1 MSQEVKDRDYF
12 TAKRRVPRR
21 KYFEKVG
28 VLVGGRYS
36 VEQAFEIGER
46 GMLIS
51 SMVDLNEG
59 DRVVV
64 TFHIPEVLFALARGQ
79 VRYEIDANSSDNKVN
94 KYGIEF
100 VDVDFNTRRLIR
112 YYVASKTN
120 LFKETEAD

>member
-1 MSQEVKDRDYF
+1 MLLPVNGDSTRLYYPFHGAEEESD
-12 TAKRRVPRR
+12 AA
-21 KYFEKVG
+21 FEKRVS
-28 VLVGGRYS
+28 S
-36 VEQAFEIGER
+36 VCREIGER

-51 SMVDLNEG
+51 SMGDLNEG